1 MKFNSI
7 GSFLNLSSGGD
18 LRAGKVESVGE
29 IASRLDG
36 LKIQE
41 KEYDQFI
48 ATQEKEVQN
57 RHKWCKR
64 FVKLTDGTAKTVKP
78 LAIGSLIGMGFNPL
92 WGLGLMGAIGAL
104 AVAFAFRGKLG
115 QENVNLGKAESKL
128 RELKDLRFQIEQEK
142 KPYEKKMKE
151 AEWIKKAAEVD
162 KMVDEDSKGIRIDKD
177 KGTVMIGGIALN
189 IQKRE

>member
-7 GSFLNLSSGGD
+7 GSFLNLPSGGD
-18 LRAGKVESVGE
+18 LRAGKVETVGD
-29 IASRLDG
+29 IATKLEG

-48 ATQEKEVQN
+48 AAQEKEVQN

-78 LAIGSLIGMGFNPL
+78 IAIGSLIGMGFNPL
-92 WGLGLMGAIGAL
+92 WGIGLLGAIGAL
-104 AVAFAFRGKLG
+104 AGAFVFRGKLG
-115 QENVNLGKAESKL
+115 QENINLHNAEKKLGEL
-128 RELKDLRFQIEQEK
+128 RELKFQIEQEK

-151 AEWIKKAAEVD
+151 ARWIKKAAEVD
-162 KMVDEDSKGIRIDKD
+162 KMVDEDSKGIRIDRE
-177 KGTVMIGGIALN
+177 KGKVMIGGIALN

>member
-7 GSFLNLSSGGD
+7 GSMFHLPSGG
-18 LRAGKVESVGE
+18 GMKPSKIESVND
-29 IASRLDG
+29 IASKLDG

-48 ATQEKEVQN
+48 EAQEKEVQN

-78 LAIGSLIGMGFNPL
+78 IAIGSLIGIGFNPL
-92 WGLGLMGAIGAL
+92 WGVGLLGAIGAL
-104 AVAFAFRGKLG
+104 AGAFFFRNKLG
-115 QENVNLGKAESKL
+115 QENANLLKAEKKL
-128 RELKDLRFQIEQEK
+128 GELKDLKFHIQQEK

-151 AEWIKKAAEVD
+151 AEWIKKAAEVN
-162 KMVDEDSKGIRIDKD
+162 KMVDEDSKGIRIDRE

-189 IQKRE
+189 IQKKN